1 MGSRSRF
8 ALVVLAVL
16 IAVLVVAVPAQA
28 GTVKS
33 GSTQLTMG
41 ANYVTHLA
49 SQHIVMAAVSPATMT
64 TKWNSKGN
72 MYYWFRVPMAK
83 KSGGKTSTWSP
94 STGKGTFYHN
104 GSIRFIEA
112 SATTHKI
119 FRAEGI
125 RIIANSKTS
134 YTMSVSYKTNAG
146 PYARVNFATSNH
158 STKITKKGK
167 KYTISGVQFYLTP
180 EGVAAV
186 ESVLGAGEVLDH
198 THMIFDG
205 DLLPVMQ

>member
-1 MGSRSRF
+1 MGSRRRF
-8 ALVVLAVL
+8 ALVALAVL

-49 SQHIVMAAVSPATMT
+49 SQHIVMAPVAPVTMT

-72 MYYWFRVPMAK
+72 MYYWFRVPMVK
-83 KSGGKTSTWSP
+83 SSGGKVSNWSP
-94 STGKGTFYHN
+94 TTGKGIFYHG
-104 GSIRFIEA
+104 GSIRFVEA
-112 SATTHKI
+112 SGATHKI

-134 YTMSVSYKTNAG
+134 YTMSVSYKTTAG
-146 PYARVNFATSNH
+146 PYARVDFATSNH
-158 STKITKKGK
+158 STKIKKNGK

-180 EGVAAV
+180 AGVAAV
-186 ESVLGAGEVLDH
+186 QSVLGAGEVLDH
-198 THMIFDG
+198 THMIFNT
-205 DLLPVMQ
+205 DLLPVLQ